1 MSLCSLKKSTPS
13 AKPVTVSVDDFIAG
27 ADLYARGGQ
36 PVAANQPELPGP
48 MRRATFTLTET
59 TIERLTLLSEQS
71 GMARSR
77 LVRLWVDRAFQCKD
91 FW

>member
-13 AKPVTVSVDDFIAG
+13 AKPAAVSVDDFIAG
-27 ADLYARGGQ
+27 ADLYAHGGQ
-36 PVAANQPELPGP
+36 LAAANQSEPPGP
-48 MRRATFTLTET
+48 MRRATFTLTES
-59 TIERLTLLSEQS
+59 TIERLSVLSEQS